1 MPEEVLHTNSAP
13 WRVLLINSEMTWRC
27 VIPEGR
33 VARCSVTHEVIDNTV
48 GVKHKNRDVRVRD
61 KKSETTGGVL
71 HKV

>member
-33 VARCSVTHEVIDNTV
+33 DARCSVTHEVIDDIV
-48 GVKHKNRDVRVRD
+48 GVKHKNRDARVRD
-61 KKSETTGGVL
+61 KSGTTGGLL
-71 HKV
+71 HKM